1 MARRRS
7 GSQRMRSVQRDSRS
21 IANDEFSLLR
31 PLNLVEDLRLY
42 HPEDDNRPA
51 LDVRSRPARFT
62 VSSVVRPPSVS
73 VHRRSFF
80 ARSYYSGGF
89 RGFQVPVGIKFRS
102 MFPVVTC
109 LRRKMRRAVMFALG
123 KTRKGSRGGRR
134 DRNWRSD
141 VKC

>member
-1 MARRRS
+1 MVRRRS
-7 GSQRMRSVQRDSRS
+7 SSQRMRSVQRDGRS
-21 IANDEFSLLR
+21 IANEFSLLR

-51 LDVRSRPARFT
+51 LDVRSRPARFV
-62 VSSVVRPPSVS
+62 VSSIVGPPSV
-73 VHRRSFF
+73 VAHRRSFV
-80 ARSYYSGGF
+80 ARSYYSGGV

-109 LRRKMRRAVMFALG
+109 IRRKMRRAVMFALG
-123 KTRKGSRGGRR
+123 KTRKGSGGRR